1 MQVRINDMVEVLTGE
16 DRGVRG
22 RVLSVDRKEGKV
34 VVESVNVVVK
44 HMRPTRQAKQG
55 GRLSREMPIAVSN
68 VALVCPAC
76 GARTRTGAR
85 YLDDGTK
92 VRFCKKCNA
101 NIGPIAPARSRYA
114 KKS

>member
-22 RVLSVDRKEGKV
+22 RVLSVDRKNGKV
-34 VVESVNVVVK
+34 VVESVNVVIK

-55 GRLSREMPIAVSN
+55 GRLSREMPVAISN

-76 GARTRTGAR
+76 GSRARTCAR

-92 VRFCKKCNA
+92 VRFCKKCDA